1 MIRPFVLTDLDHLL
15 EIEQHSFPKSPYS
28 RATFV
33 HLYWLYPNTFWV
45 YVDQS
50 DGQGKEEVCGYLIF
64 SRDGHLISLAV
75 HPNFRRRGIGE
86 TLIKRA
92 KEILSVKKMWAEVR
106 RGNQGARAFYQ
117 KMGFQI
123 IGVIPNYYG
132 EEDALIIQFIEKSR
146 VPGEP

>member
-28 RATFV
+28 RATFI

-45 YVDQS
+45 YVDQP
-50 DGQGKEEVCGYLIF
+50 DDQGKEEVCGYLIF
-64 SRDGHLISLAV
+64 SRGGHLISLAV
-75 HPNFRRRGIGE
+75 HPKFRRRGIGK

-92 KEILSVKKMWAEVR
+92 KEILSVKEMWAEVR

-117 KMGFQI
+117 KMGFRI
-123 IGVIPNYYG
+123 VGVIPNYYG
-132 EEDALIIQFIEKSR
+132 EEDALIVQFLEDSR